1 MMQNNE
7 AMHPG
12 SLFTNGARAREQ
24 GREWVW
30 GSESG
35 REMPHVE
42 QWDLLLFPS
51 NIHKQEQTKSAA
63 QSESFLINVTE
74 HVSFLVSQSHGSA
87 ANHYLA
93 VYINNTP
100 QVY

>member
-35 REMPHVE
+35 RGMPHVE

-51 NIHKQEQTKSAA
+51 NIHKQEQTESAA
-63 QSESFLINVTE
+63 QSKSHFLFMLQSMS
-74 HVSFLVSQSHGSA
+74 VSSCVNLMAQQ
-87 ANHYLA
+87 L
-93 VYINNTP
+93 III
-100 QVY
+100 